1 MLSPHL
7 LLRIQVLCLSCE
19 TVRRDLTYI
28 CMYIMTVIRHNY
40 SNSLKKVK
48 QKIIVLFLS
57 CGSLAHL
64 ASNLCTLNH
73 LAKTRTCVERDAT
86 HITLCNTPPSCY
98 QCYNTRIYYF
108 RRCPNSPKVHKPV
121 LNVHDCYRMLKCDAE
136 ICWNVEYRG
145 IVWNC
150 DILWHAWA
158 GPGGTGTGSW
168 FSDSWGCP
176 RRTNLKISCII

>member
-1 MLSPHL
+1 MTLRL

-28 CMYIMTVIRHNY
+28 CMYVMIVIRHNY
-40 SNSLKKVK
+40 LNSLKKVK
-48 QKIIVLFLS
+48 QRIIVLFLS
-57 CGSLAHL
+57 CDSLAHL
-64 ASNLCTLNH
+64 ASVLCTLNH

-98 QCYNTRIYYF
+98 QCYNTRIYCF
-108 RRCPNSPKVHKPV
+108 RRCPNSPNVHKPV

-145 IVWNC
+145 IVTFC
-150 DILWHAWA
+150 DMPGQVQEAQEQARGFRIPEDVHA
-158 GPGGTGTGSW
+158 GPIW
-168 FSDSWGCP
+168 
-176 RRTNLKISCII
+176 K